1 MKSDLLV
8 RTNILMSPD
17 PAKVIMR
24 FFSPDIKERIPK
36 IIARIIA
43 LENKAVEHELDHI
56 MHHFK
61 ERHYDV
67 RSVLLKHYDYVKPHM
82 ITDLDP
88 SEEKRLLIGA
98 YFTSEYSLESA
109 ALFNPSIVPH
119 PDQSGVKSGSL
130 RFIMSLRAIGEGH
143 ISSIV
148 FRSGI
153 INENYNITVDEPG
166 RCMTGPESLHN
177 QSYEKNCFSL
187 KLYEMGFENEFSSVI
202 LDTLGADFTF
212 DELRE
217 GIKKIKASHQRQ
229 SSLFTETLLA
239 MTSLAESNYETQ
251 FSPELDLSERVVF
264 PYAATERQGME
275 DARFVRFCDEESG
288 KTTYYA
294 TYTAFDGNTILP
306 QLLETKDF
314 CKFKFITLNGK
325 AVQNKGMALFP
336 RKINGLYAMLSRQD
350 NENIFIMYSN
360 NIHFW
365 HDAKMIMKPTYPW
378 GFIQLGNCG
387 SPIETEHGWLVLTH
401 HVGAMRRYSIG
412 AVLLD
417 KEDPSKVIGR
427 LKEPLLEPDENER
440 EGYVPNVVYTCGAII
455 HKDKLVMPY
464 AMSDYA
470 TTIAL
475 VDLDCLMKKM
485 MSG

>member
-24 FFSPDIKERIPK
+24 FFSPDVEDRITK

-43 LENKAVEHELDHI
+43 LENKDVEHELEHI

-67 RSVLLKHYDYVKPHM
+67 RSVLLKHYDYIRPHM

-119 PDQSGVKSGSL
+119 PDQSGVKKGSL

-148 FRSGI
+148 FRSGM
-153 INENYNITVDEPG
+153 INEHCNITVDEPG

-187 KLYEMGFENEFSSVI
+187 KLYEMGFENEFSSEI
-202 LDTLGADFTF
+202 LNILGADFTF

-217 GIKKIKASHQRQ
+217 GIEKIKASHQRQ

-288 KTTYYA
+288 ETTYYA

-440 EGYVPNVVYTCGAII
+440 EGYVPNVVYTCGAIV